1 MPKISAGLLLYRKRG
16 RDRQVLLVHPG
27 GPFWVKKDAG
37 AWSIPKGEAQP
48 QEDLLAVA
56 VRELREETGITVE
69 GPFIS
74 LGSVKQSGG
83 KTVFAWA
90 AEYDGDIG
98 AITSYT
104 FSVELP
110 PRSGRFVEFPE
121 VDKAEWFDRAT
132 ASEKILQGQRP
143 LLDRFFDG

>member
-1 MPKISAGLLLYRKRG
+1 LLYRLRG
-16 RDRQVLLVHPG
+16 EDRQVLLVHPG
-27 GPFWVKKDAG
+27 GPFWAKKDAG

-56 VRELREETGITVE
+56 IRELREETGITVA
-69 GPFIS
+69 GPFIP

-83 KTVFAWA
+83 KTVHAWA
-90 AEYDGDIG
+90 AAYDGEVS
-98 AITSYT
+98 AITSNT
-104 FSVELP
+104 FSIELP
-110 PRSGRFVEFPE
+110 RRSGRFVEFPE
-121 VDKAEWFDRAT
+121 ADKAEWFDRAT